1 MGNRMSMSLLAL
13 SAACLLSLVGCP
25 NGLGP
30 EGAASIATLSSGRV
44 YTAGYSAGSIRAYYW
59 VDDELRTISDA
70 GLGLASKAACVVP
83 TNLGDYAVGAITE
96 LVDDEAIERAVV
108 WFNGRGELLD
118 EAPSFAFAAALHGG
132 KLYVAGWRNPDYEGD
147 RPCVW
152 ELSDTWSLVDG
163 AYTVAT
169 RSIVRH
175 DLDAKGGY
183 GQARDIVSDG
193 KDWYACGYFTEAEG
207 PAECACYWKGGSL
220 VELSGGS
227 GSRAEAIAVSG
238 STVYAGGGSS
248 AAARYWIG
256 DNFYDLSDDFPSGS
270 EDRIVTALSLV
281 EGVLYL
287 GGTFYHG
294 GYVKGFE
301 WHTGTLSANLPPV
314 IGAGARGADFYLGC
328 QEAWL
333 KGVEYHP
340 LAWIGT
346 LGPHGIRMRLY

>member
-13 SAACLLSLVGCP
+13 SAACSLSLVGCP

-30 EGAASIATLSSGRV
+30 EGAASIAALSSGRV

-83 TNLGDYAVGAITE
+83 TNLGDYVAGARTDF
-96 LVDDEAIERAVV
+96 VDGEYLERAIL

-118 EAPSFAFAAALHGG
+118 DEPSFAFSATLHGG
-132 KLYVAGWRNPDYEGD
+132 KLYVAGWRNPAYEGD

-152 ELSDTWSLVDG
+152 EVSDTWTLVDG
-163 AYTVAT
+163 GYTVAS
-169 RSIVRH
+169 RSIVRR
-175 DLDAKGGY
+175 DLDAGGGY

-193 KDWYACGYFTEAEG
+193 KDWYACGYVTEG
-207 PAECACYWKGGSL
+207 PAECACYWKDGSL

-238 STVYAGGGSS
+238 TTVYAGGATST
-248 AAARYWIG
+248 AARYWIG
-256 DNFYDLSDDFPSGS
+256 DNFYDLADDFPPGS
-270 EDRIVTALSLV
+270 SDRIVTALSLV

-287 GGTFYHG
+287 GGTYYRSG
-294 GYVKGFE
+294 NVEGFA
-301 WHTGTLSANLPPV
+301 WHTGTLSAYLPPV

-328 QEAWL
+328 QEAWR
-333 KGVEYHP
+333 KGVEDHP
-340 LAWIGT
+340 LAWIGA
-346 LGPHGIRMRLY
+346 LRPRGIRMRLY

>member
-1 MGNRMSMSLLAL
+1 MGNGKVLRLLAL
-13 SAACLLSLVGCP
+13 VAACSLGLSGCP
-25 NGLGP
+25 SGLGP
-30 EGAASIATLSSGRV
+30 DGATSIAALSSGRV
-44 YTAGYSAGSIRAYYW
+44 YTAGYSTGVIRAYYW
-59 VDDELRTISDA
+59 VDETLHTITDA
-70 GLGLASKAACVVP
+70 GEGTATKAACVVP
-83 TNLGDYAVGAITE
+83 TNLGDYVVGARTE
-96 LVDDEAIERAVV
+96 PVDGAATERAVV

-132 KLYVAGWRNPDYEGD
+132 KLYVAGWRNPAYEGD

-152 ELSDTWSLVDG
+152 EVGDTWTLVEG
-163 AYTVAT
+163 GYTVAS

-175 DLDAKGGY
+175 DLDAEGGY

-193 KDWYACGYFTEAEG
+193 EDWYACGYFTKG

-220 VELSGGS
+220 VELSGGP

-270 EDRIVTALSLV
+270 SDRIVTALSLV
-281 EGVLYL
+281 EGVIYL
-287 GGTFYHG
+287 GGTYYRSG
-294 GYVKGFE
+294 NVEGFE
-301 WHTGTLSANLPPV
+301 WHTGTLSAYLPPV

-328 QEAWL
+328 QEAWR
-333 KGVEYHP
+333 KGVEDHP
-340 LAWIGT
+340 LAWIGA
-346 LGPHGIRMRLY
+346 LRPRGIRMRLY